1 MTKAGARELVPV
13 LSLCEWFWTNSPF
26 VRSLLQ
32 DANTA
37 EVDELGQP
45 RCLKRGACTALT
57 HPGTRLARGPSALLL
72 SLCSPRPGQSLL
84 QFGQSLLQSLLS
96 SDSRLPHCPESVAPA
111 ISPTRIRREVALTTC
126 GRIASK
132 VVKLGAQRSGDSI
145 QDKQANQTN

>member
-45 RCLKRGACTALT
+45 CRLKRGACTAVT
-57 HPGTRLARGPSALLL
+57 HPGTRLARAPSALLR

-84 QFGQSLLQSLLS
+84 QFGHSLLQSLLS
-96 SDSRLPHCPESVAPA
+96 SDSRMPRCPESVVPA
-111 ISPTRIRREVALTTC
+111 ISSTWIRREVALTTC
-126 GRIASK
+126 RRIASK
-132 VVKLGAQRSGDSI
+132 VVKLHEQRSGDSI
-145 QDKQANQTN
+145 QAKQANQTN